1 MNKPVSVSIIMGVYN
16 PKSPKRFIQ
25 ALESIQ
31 RQSFFDWELLVY
43 DDGSAEPYQK
53 IIRRAGRLD
62 ERIRCLRG
70 MENRG
75 LAHALNVCIRQA
87 AGRFIARMDDDDL
100 AKPDRLEKQ
109 VAFLDLNPYFA
120 GEDGQ
125 LPAEASTDGIHLRK
139 AYCEQWLEYLK
150 AHTVSYETLYGTE
163 ESA

>member
-75 LAHALNVCIRQA
+75 LAHALNVCIR
-87 AGRFIARMDDDDL
+87 GSILPIRDSCLHGSMMGVLFL
-100 AKPDRLEKQ
+100 AL
-109 VAFLDLNPYFA
+109 LNGGF
-120 GEDGQ
+120 
-125 LPAEASTDGIHLRK
+125 
-139 AYCEQWLEYLK
+139 
-150 AHTVSYETLYGTE
+150 
-163 ESA
+163 